1 MTAKKK
7 DDAEDVDDSCPQVMS
22 DDTDILLDDEL
33 ERESKEGKAS
43 KLVDPKLRMQIRQYL
58 LAMGL
63 AGVKRSHVRVK

>member
-7 DDAEDVDDSCPQVMS
+7 DDKKEDTDDSCPRVMS

-33 ERESKEGKAS
+33 EREGKES

>member
-1 MTAKKK
+1 
-7 DDAEDVDDSCPQVMS
+7 MS

-33 ERESKEGKAS
+33 ERESKEGKES